1 MSATSDYYTILRV
14 DPAAKREVIRAAYV
28 SLAKENHPDAGGAAE
43 RMVALNEAWAVLGD
57 VKRRAAYDQARRA
70 TVPRPARAARPDPRD
85 SGTVYT
91 PPRSG
96 AATGS
101 YTTRDFERYSPAS
114 RVAAKTAPRYTP
126 GWRLPWQTRPRP
138 SGDHPERRAAR
149 DPTDVGCQHGSSHAA
164 GLHRASAGSRAMEA
178 ATGIYAARAVAGCP
192 TGPGAAV
199 PRGDRDRGGV
209 G

>member
-28 SLAKENHPDAGGAAE
+28 SLAKEHHPDAGGAAE

-57 VKRRAAYDQARRA
+57 VKRRAAYDQARGA
-70 TVPRPARAARPDPRD
+70 TPSPQPARAARSDPSA

-101 YTTRDFERYSPAS
+101 YTTRDFERYS
-114 RVAAKTAPRYTP
+114 
-126 GWRLPWQTRPRP
+126 G
-138 SGDHPERRAAR
+138 
-149 DPTDVGCQHGSSHAA
+149 
-164 GLHRASAGSRAMEA
+164 
-178 ATGIYAARAVAGCP
+178 
-192 TGPGAAV
+192 
-199 PRGDRDRGGV
+199 
-209 G
+209 